1 MQFLAHPNLET
12 ISFSYLVFIKNKTP
26 KLQEIAHIL
35 TREECETFV
44 WDKLKEYLTKVHN
57 WEIKTS
63 EEALDRL

>member
-1 MQFLAHPNLET
+1 MT
-12 ISFSYLVFIKNKTP
+12 
-26 KLQEIAHIL
+26 HIL

-57 WEIKTS
+57 GEIKTS